1 MKWLSFSHDPHIL
14 TAPSLGSV
22 CRSVE
27 AKAWWKDVQFEH
39 FVNTSHEMSTG
50 QPLWLQQHDLHDFTV
65 TKLKKIH
72 EIMFSAR
79 YNCWERD
86 WVGFQWS
93 EVSIAIGIGAG
104 IGLDRYRSEVKVFS
118 YATEVCDV
126 DPHGTTYAGNMPVMF
141 CITFGT
147 VTMTIW
153 VSGISRYSELLCQC
167 CLFKKIGISASVKE
181 GLLCTN
187 QFGRVESG
195 STE

>member
-1 MKWLSFSHDPHIL
+1 MI
-14 TAPSLGSV
+14 TAT
-22 CRSVE
+22 
-27 AKAWWKDVQFEH
+27 W
-39 FVNTSHEMSTG
+39 
-50 QPLWLQQHDLHDFTV
+50 FTWF
-65 TKLKKIH
+65 H
-72 EIMFSAR
+72 CDEIEQNPWDHVLCMIQLLR
-79 YNCWERD
+79 ERERD

-118 YATEVCDV
+118 YATEVWDV